1 MGAFLMQIN
10 SHQQRK
16 NEKEKLNMEENE
28 NLTGEEFMAESPE
41 SLSEEMSEAAEPNT
55 NEESAEV
62 EEQVET
68 EQPEQTEAQ
77 NDVVDRNA
85 IYAEARRVAEANARK
100 AQKAIDDDFARRFS
114 GYTNPE
120 TGQPIR
126 SQADYLAA
134 LDAQDRMQARAQLQQ
149 QGVDPSILDNAIS
162 NALANNPAIRQ
173 AEAVMQQAKQE
184 RIFGE
189 IGADVQMLH
198 ELDPSINTVF
208 DVPPDVVKIV
218 LQSNGNI
225 RLVDAYK
232 IANYGKVS
240 QNQQAAIKQ
249 QAINQAKGKQHL
261 SPVNGVSTPDEGVEI
276 PESELAMWKESFPD
290 KSKAELKKLYNK
302 TLQ

>member
-1 MGAFLMQIN
+1 
-10 SHQQRK
+10 
-16 NEKEKLNMEENE
+16 MEENE
-28 NLTGEEFMAESPE
+28 NLTSEDFMAESIE
-41 SLSEEMSEAAEPNT
+41 DLSAEMSEAAEPNDS
-55 NEESAEV
+55 EEGAEV
-62 EEQVET
+62 EQAEQTEQN

-134 LDAQDRMQARAQLQQ
+134 LDAQDRMKARAQLQQ

-162 NALANNPAIRQ
+162 NAIANNPAIRQ

-184 RIFGE
+184 HTFGE
-189 IGADVQMLH
+189 IGADVAMLH
-198 ELDPSINTVF
+198 QLDPSINTVF
-208 DVPPDVVKIV
+208 DVPPDVVNIV

-240 QNQQAAIKQ
+240 QTQQAAIKQ

-276 PESELAMWKESFPD
+276 PESELAIWKEAFPD
-290 KSKAELKKLYNK
+290 ASKAELRKKYNQ